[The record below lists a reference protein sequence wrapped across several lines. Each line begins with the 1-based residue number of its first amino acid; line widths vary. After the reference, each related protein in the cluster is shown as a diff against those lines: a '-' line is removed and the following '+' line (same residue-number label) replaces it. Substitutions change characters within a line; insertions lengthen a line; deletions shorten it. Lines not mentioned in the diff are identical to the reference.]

1 MSTLL
6 ALGCSHRTAGIDL
19 REQLALPEGRATSM
33 LRGLVSEEGI
43 SEAAAISTC
52 NRTELY
58 LISSDAVDAEAKALG
73 ALSREAGIRATDLLG
88 PLYSLRDEEA
98 ARHLF
103 RVTSGLDS
111 MIIGE
116 AEIQGQVKRAYELAL
131 VEGATGPLLN
141 RLFRGALSAGKRAR
155 SETAIGER
163 GVSIPSVAVELA
175 RRHLGDLSDSRVILI
190 GAGETAELT
199 AKALAARGVEAV
211 FVANRR
217 HNRAIGLAE
226 RFGGDALRINDL
238 PTHLESADIVVS
250 ATDSPHPLIERP
262 ELEQVMKSRDSRA
275 LLMIDLA
282 VPRDID
288 PECRELPGV
297 TLSDVDDLQRI
308 IERNAS
314 SRENEASRAERV
326 IEAEVDLYLDWIGA
340 QSITPT
346 IAELRSRTE
355 RTVDQVLRENEGRW
369 ENLTPADRERLEV
382 MARAIANRILHE
394 PTMRLREM
402 ADSDAAYRE
411 LALLRDL
418 FGLDAATEPA
428 TDAEESPAEV
438 ASLDERRLEKRA

>member
-1 MSTLL
+1 MSILL

-19 REQLALPEGRATSM
+19 RERLALPEGRAASL
-33 LRGLVSEEGI
+33 LRALVSEEGI

-58 LISSDAVDAEAKALG
+58 LVAADSVDAEATALG

-103 RVTSGLDS
+103 RVTAGLDS
-111 MIIGE
+111 MIVGE

-131 VEGATGPLLN
+131 VEGVTGPVIN

-155 SETAIGER
+155 AETAIGEK

-175 RRHLGDLSDSRVILI
+175 RQHLGDLADRKVVLI

-199 AKALAARGVEAV
+199 ARALAARGVQTV

-217 HNRAIGLAE
+217 YNRAIGLAE
-226 RFGGDALRINDL
+226 RFGGSALRINDL
-238 PTHLESADIVVS
+238 PVYLETADIVVS

-262 ELEQVMKSRDSRA
+262 ELEHVMQERDSSP

-288 PECRELPGV
+288 PDCRELTGV
-297 TLSDVDDLQRI
+297 SLSDVDDLQRMVD
-308 IERNAS
+308 RNAS
-314 SRENEASRAERV
+314 NRENEAAKAER
-326 IEAEVDLYLDWIGA
+326 ILEAEFDLYREWLEA
-340 QSITPT
+340 QSVAPT
-346 IAELRSRTE
+346 IAELRGRADAIVE
-355 RTVDQVLRENEGRW
+355 QVLSENENRW
-369 ENLTPADRERLEV
+369 ENLTEADRERAEV
-382 MARAIANRILHE
+382 LARAVANRLLHE
-394 PTMRLREM
+394 PTARLRGL
-402 ADSDAAYRE
+402 ADSENGYRD
-411 LALLRDL
+411 LALLREI
-418 FGLDAATEPA
+418 FGLDSASEPIGGEENGH
-428 TDAEESPAEV
+428 AEI
-438 ASLDERRLEKRA
+438 ASLDEHRREKRA

>member
-1 MSTLL
+1 MSILL

-19 REQLALPEGRATSM
+19 RERLALPEGRAASL
-33 LRGLVSEEGI
+33 LRSLVSEEGI

-58 LISSDAVDAEAKALG
+58 LVAADSVDAEATALG

-103 RVTSGLDS
+103 RVTAGLDS
-111 MIIGE
+111 MIVGE

-131 VEGATGPLLN
+131 VEGVTGPVIN

-155 SETAIGER
+155 AETAIGEK

-175 RRHLGDLSDSRVILI
+175 RQHLGDLADRKVVLI

-199 AKALAARGVEAV
+199 ARALAARGVQTV

-217 HNRAIGLAE
+217 YNRAIGLAE
-226 RFGGDALRINDL
+226 RFGGSALRINDL
-238 PTHLESADIVVS
+238 PVYLETADIVVS

-262 ELEQVMKSRDSRA
+262 ELEHVMQERESNP

-288 PECRELPGV
+288 PDCRELTGV
-297 TLSDVDDLQRI
+297 SLSDVDDLQRMVD
-308 IERNAS
+308 RNAS
-314 SRENEASRAERV
+314 NRENEAAKAER
-326 IEAEVDLYLDWIGA
+326 ILEAEFDLYREWLEA
-340 QSITPT
+340 QSVMPT
-346 IAELRSRTE
+346 IAELRGRADAIVE
-355 RTVDQVLRENEGRW
+355 QVLSENENRW
-369 ENLTPADRERLEV
+369 ENLSEADRERAEV
-382 MARAIANRILHE
+382 LARAVANRLLHE
-394 PTMRLREM
+394 PTARLRAL
-402 ADSDAAYRE
+402 ADSENGYRD
-411 LALLRDL
+411 LALLREI
-418 FGLDAATEPA
+418 FGLDSASEPIGGEENGH
-428 TDAEESPAEV
+428 AEI
-438 ASLDERRLEKRA
+438 ASLDEHRREKRA

>member
-1 MSTLL
+1 MSILL

-19 REQLALPEGRATSM
+19 RERLALPEGRAASL
-33 LRGLVSEEGI
+33 LRSLVSEEGI

-58 LISSDAVDAEAKALG
+58 LVAADSVDAEATALG

-103 RVTSGLDS
+103 RVTAGLDS
-111 MIIGE
+111 MIVGE

-131 VEGATGPLLN
+131 VEGVTGPVIN

-155 SETAIGER
+155 AETAIGEK

-175 RRHLGDLSDSRVILI
+175 RQHLGDLADRKVVLI

-199 AKALAARGVEAV
+199 ARALAARGVQTV

-217 HNRAIGLAE
+217 YNRAIGLAE
-226 RFGGDALRINDL
+226 RFGGSALRINDL
-238 PTHLESADIVVS
+238 PVYLETADIVVS

-262 ELEQVMKSRDSRA
+262 ELEHVMQERESSP

-288 PECRELPGV
+288 PDCRELTGV
-297 TLSDVDDLQRI
+297 SLSDVDDLQRMVD
-308 IERNAS
+308 RNAS
-314 SRENEASRAERV
+314 NRENEAAKAER
-326 IEAEVDLYLDWIGA
+326 ILEAEFDLYREWLEA
-340 QSITPT
+340 QSVMPT
-346 IAELRSRTE
+346 IAELRGRADAIVE
-355 RTVDQVLRENEGRW
+355 QVLSENENRW
-369 ENLTPADRERLEV
+369 ENLSEADRERAEV
-382 MARAIANRILHE
+382 LARAVANRLLHE
-394 PTMRLREM
+394 PTARLRAL
-402 ADSDAAYRE
+402 ADSENGYRD
-411 LALLRDL
+411 LALLREI
-418 FGLDAATEPA
+418 FGLDSASEPIG
-428 TDAEESPAEV
+428 DEENGHAEI
-438 ASLDERRLEKRA
+438 ASLDEHRREKRA